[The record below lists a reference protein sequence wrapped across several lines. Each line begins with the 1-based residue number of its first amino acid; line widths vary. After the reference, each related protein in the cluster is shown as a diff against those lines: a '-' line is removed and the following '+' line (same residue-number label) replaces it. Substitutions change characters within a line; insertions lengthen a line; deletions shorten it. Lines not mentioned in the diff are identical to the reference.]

1 MKSLRHVLAV
11 GLIGL
16 GLVGCGGGGAGNGT
30 SGNGMASNTVRSA
43 TTTTVQAGQS
53 IPVSAK
59 AAIRGGPISS
69 MQWTVAPL
77 FAASGKGI
85 PLFSDAACAT
95 ATLTPAKISGAS
107 AEGDCQAVLTLPQ
120 TVSPGVWRVSNTAK
134 AADGTSVT
142 GSFDLTVNTTGAS
155 GFALIEQMVPMS
167 GYVNKLITLS
177 APFTVKPGVTVS
189 NVRYVWEPATGNP
202 ANVLLAGAKS
212 STPSFVTSASGQYLF
227 NVTAIAEVDGMTQ
240 ASTTSMV
247 VIVSSAPGSIN
258 VTAGDVQV
266 VATNSVVHLFGSILN
281 KSANATYTTK
291 WEQLTGPAGG
301 PVAVSISNA
310 NTEFGS
316 FVPTQPGTYGFQFTA
331 TQSNPDGTLVSASAT
346 TSVVVDGSPTPVF
359 SLSAGDSQIVKAD
372 TVATLRG
379 SVSGQSS
386 SPATYSWA
394 WSQTSGPTTVS
405 IANANAATATVIPTA
420 AGVYSFELTLTAYL
434 ASGTTVVKSSTQVSV
449 LGSSPSTFA
458 MSVNAGGA
466 QSVAPNTAVTLP
478 GTVST
483 QGESVGVKYSY
494 EWTQIGA
501 SPATVQISN
510 ASSAYA
516 SILPTVAGSY
526 TFQLTVK
533 ATTASGAITVASAQT
548 QVVVTGNGAFAFS
561 VSAGNA
567 QTIKVNNAA
576 AMEGSVSTQGAT
588 SGITYTYSWV
598 QVGASPA
605 AVTVSNANALK
616 SSFVATAA
624 GTYTFELTVSAT
636 YNGVTTTKTAQT
648 QVLVTP

>member
-1 MKSLRHVLAV
+1 MKSLRHVLVV

-30 SGNGMASNTVRSA
+30 SGNGMASITVRSA

-59 AAIRGGPISS
+59 AAIRGGPVSS
-69 MQWTVAPL
+69 MLWTVTPL
-77 FAASGKGI
+77 FAASGKGT
-85 PLFSDAACAT
+85 PVFSDAACAT
-95 ATLTPAKISGAS
+95 ATLTPAKVSGAS
-107 AEGDCQAVLTLPQ
+107 AEGYCQAVLTLPQ

-167 GYVNKLITLS
+167 GYVNKLITVS
-177 APFTVKPGVTVS
+177 APFTVKPGVTVA

-301 PVAVSISNA
+301 PVAVAISNA

-331 TQSNPDGTLVSASAT
+331 TQANPDGTLVSASAT

-386 SPATYSWA
+386 SPANYSWSWA
-394 WSQTSGPTTVS
+394 QTAGPATVN
-405 IANANAATATVIPTA
+405 IANANTATATVIPSV
-420 AGVYSFELTLTAYL
+420 AGVYTFELTLTAHL
-434 ASGTTVVKSSTQVSV
+434 ASGDTVVKSSTQISV

-466 QSVAPNTAVTLP
+466 QSVAPNTSVTLP
-478 GTVST
+478 GTVTT
-483 QGESVGVKYSY
+483 QGDSAGVKYTY

-501 SPATVQISN
+501 SPAVVQISN
-510 ASSAYA
+510 ASSASA
-516 SILPTVAGSY
+516 SVLPTVPGSY
-526 TFQLTVK
+526 TFQFTVK
-533 ATTASGAITVASAQT
+533 ATTLTGAITVANAQT

-576 AMEGSVSTQGAT
+576 TMEGALTTQGAT
-588 SGITYTYSWV
+588 TGITYTYSWT
-598 QVGASPA
+598 QVGSSPA
-605 AVTVSNANALK
+605 TVTVSNANAL
-616 SSFVATAA
+616 SASFVATAA